1 MHGVDKAAALQYWS
15 MTERQIN
22 RETKLTKGFTNN
34 IYMTLESE
42 PKVTRVSRNAHIP
55 CIKLCKP
62 LWDTSFGGKEKGYD
76 N

>member
-1 MHGVDKAAALQYWS
+1 
-15 MTERQIN
+15 
-22 RETKLTKGFTNN
+22 
-34 IYMTLESE
+34 MTLESE

-62 LWDTSFGGKEKGYD
+62 LWDTSFGWKEKGYD